1 MDLSPNQMLRLAP
14 NKVDYLIPG
23 GEMINEFSGGGPGG
37 AGVFPDVDRLPGD
50 LRAPARHCHGAV
62 QGGGDGR
69 FSAGLP
75 GEKPCGLAGR
85 GSRRALGGQPGL
97 SAQTA
102 PLQGPPAAPDPSGRG
117 RGRGSIFGLPSG
129 KDEAWY
135 VLDTRPGACIWL
147 GFRPGVT
154 PAYFRELI
162 ERQDTAALLDCLH
175 QIPDPSGGGVLHP
188 GGHGP
193 RHGERFPGGRAAGA
207 GGHHPAGGVH
217 PPGRLPPAGGEHV
230 WPPPAWTAC
239 WTASILTACP
249 GRSCWPGTGS
259 APPPGGRALAEAAH
273 HAGARPPGFSY
284 G

>member
-23 GEMINEFSGGGPGG
+23 GEMINEFLGEGPGARVCSQMWMASLVTSALQPG
-37 AGVFPDVDRLPGD
+37 TATGLSRVAGTERLLRDCLAKNPAAWLGEAHAAHWGVSLGFLLKLLHSRDRLLLQTHPDGA
-50 LRAPARHCHGAV
+50 RAR
-62 QGGGDGR
+62 
-69 FSAGLP
+69 
-75 GEKPCGLAGR
+75 KY
-85 GSRRALGGQPGL
+85 
-97 SAQTA
+97 
-102 PLQGPPAAPDPSGRG
+102 
-117 RGRGSIFGLPSG
+117 FGLPSG

-154 PAYFRELI
+154 PAYFRELM

-175 QIPDPSGGGVLHP
+175 DPPSVRGRCTSSRRARPTPWGAIPWWPSCRSRWTSP
-188 GGHGP
+188 C
-193 RHGERFPGGRAAGA
+193 GRSTSARTA
-207 GGHHPAGGVH
+207 PAC
-217 PPGRLPPAGGEHV
+217 RWRACMA
-230 WPPPAWTAC
+230 PPAWTAC

-259 APPPGGRALAEAAH
+259 APPPGRKSPGGSGSSR
-273 HAGARPPGFSY
+273 GADPPLLY